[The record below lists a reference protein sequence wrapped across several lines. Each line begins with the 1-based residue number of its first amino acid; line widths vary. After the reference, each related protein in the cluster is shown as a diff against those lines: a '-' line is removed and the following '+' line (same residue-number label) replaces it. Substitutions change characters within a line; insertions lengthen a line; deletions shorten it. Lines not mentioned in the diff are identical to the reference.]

1 MMYYIFQQRPI
12 PKGSVA
18 SFFNKKTSDSKQ
30 SSTQEKIKNTK
41 KVESPKQI
49 KPPSTSDSS
58 ETVSHLSDSKITLES
73 EDFQQLVKVH
83 VAVFCPGY
91 LEWWLNS
98 NLHLVLFTQ
107 YLLNTIPIILSERWL
122 IHLRGG

>member
-1 MMYYIFQQRPI
+1 MYYIHVHVFQQRPI

-30 SSTQEKIKNTK
+30 SSTQEKIKTTK

-73 EDFQQLVKVH
+73 EDLQQLVI
-83 VAVFCPGY
+83 
-91 LEWWLNS
+91 
-98 NLHLVLFTQ
+98 VLCSSVLPRIF
-107 YLLNTIPIILSERWL
+107 RVVV
-122 IHLRGG
+122 GF